1 MIDIS
6 NKIIAVPEPQGFRHF
21 FYAMNCTL
29 CPRQCNIDRSAKK
42 GFCNVNDTVMLA
54 RAALHFYE
62 EPSISGESGSG
73 AVFFSGCNLK
83 CVFCQNEKISRGLIG
98 KEVSVEKLADIFL
111 SLQAQGANNINLV
124 TPSHYVPLIKEA
136 LILAKEA
143 GLSVPIVYNSSAYEL
158 PDTLKMLEGLVDV
171 YLPDFKYSDET
182 IALNYSMAKD
192 YPEVAKAAI
201 AEMFRQVGEPVF
213 DERGIMKKGV
223 IVRHLL
229 LPGGVKNAKNVVTYL
244 HETYGD
250 SIYIS
255 LMNQYTPLDTDSLK
269 KAGEKYPAL
278 LRKVTKREYERL
290 LDFVLSLD
298 IKNAYFQEGDT
309 ASESF
314 IPEFDLTGV

>member
-1 MIDIS
+1 
-6 NKIIAVPEPQGFRHF
+6 
-21 FYAMNCTL
+21 
-29 CPRQCNIDRSAKK
+29 
-42 GFCNVNDTVMLA
+42 MLA

-62 EPSISGESGSG
+62 EPSISGKEGSG

-111 SLQAQGANNINLV
+111 SLESQGANNINLV
-124 TPSHYVPLIKEA
+124 TPSHFIPQIKEA
-136 LILAKEA
+136 LILAKEK

-158 PDTLKMLEGLVDV
+158 PETLKMLEGLVDV
-171 YLPDFKYSDET
+171 YLPDFKYFDEDM
-182 IALNYSMAKD
+182 ALNYSKAAN

-201 AEMFRQVGEPVF
+201 AEMYRQVGEPLF
-213 DERGIMKKGV
+213 DSRKIMKKGV

-229 LPGGVKNAKNVVTYL
+229 LPGGVKNAKNVVSYL
-244 HETYGD
+244 HETFGD

-255 LMNQYTPLDTDSLK
+255 LMNQYTPLDTASLK
-269 KAGEKYPAL
+269 EAGEQYPAL

-290 LDFVLSLD
+290 LDYVLSLD

-309 ASESF
+309 ALESF
-314 IPEFDLTGV
+314 IPEFDYTGVE

>member
-1 MIDIS
+1 
-6 NKIIAVPEPQGFRHF
+6 
-21 FYAMNCTL
+21 
-29 CPRQCNIDRSAKK
+29 
-42 GFCNVNDTVMLA
+42 MLA

-62 EPSISGESGSG
+62 EPSISGKEGSG

-111 SLQAQGANNINLV
+111 SLESQGANNINLV
-124 TPSHYVPLIKEA
+124 TPSHFIPQIKEA
-136 LILAKEA
+136 LILAKEK

-158 PDTLKMLEGLVDV
+158 PKTLKMLEGLVDV
-171 YLPDFKYSDET
+171 YLPDFKYFDEDM
-182 IALNYSMAKD
+182 ALNYSKAAN

-201 AEMFRQVGEPVF
+201 AEMYRQVGEPLF
-213 DERGIMKKGV
+213 DSRKIMKKGV

-229 LPGGVKNAKNVVTYL
+229 LPGGVKNAKNVVSYL
-244 HETYGD
+244 HETFGD

-255 LMNQYTPLDTDSLK
+255 LMNQYTPLDTASLK
-269 KAGEKYPAL
+269 EAGEQYPAL
-278 LRKVTKREYERL
+278 LRKVTKREYDRL
-290 LDFVLSLD
+290 LDYVLSLD

-314 IPEFDLTGV
+314 IPEFDYTGVE

>member
-1 MIDIS
+1 
-6 NKIIAVPEPQGFRHF
+6 
-21 FYAMNCTL
+21 
-29 CPRQCNIDRSAKK
+29 
-42 GFCNVNDTVMLA
+42 MLA

-62 EPSISGESGSG
+62 EPSISGKEGSG

-111 SLQAQGANNINLV
+111 SLESQGANNINLV
-124 TPSHYVPLIKEA
+124 TPSHFIPQIKEA
-136 LILAKEA
+136 LILAKEK

-158 PDTLKMLEGLVDV
+158 PETLKMLEGLVDV
-171 YLPDFKYSDET
+171 YLPDFKYFDEDM
-182 IALNYSMAKD
+182 ALNYSKAANS
-192 YPEVAKAAI
+192 PEVAKAAI
-201 AEMFRQVGEPVF
+201 AEMYRQVGEPLF
-213 DERGIMKKGV
+213 DSRGIMKRGV

-229 LPGGVKNAKNVVTYL
+229 LPGGVKNAKNVVSYL
-244 HETYGD
+244 HETFGD

-255 LMNQYTPLDTDSLK
+255 LMNQYTPLDTASLK
-269 KAGEKYPAL
+269 EAGEQYPAL

-290 LDFVLSLD
+290 LDYVLSLD

-314 IPEFDLTGV
+314 IPEFDYTGIE